1 MVHSHCSTPNQRQTE
16 TSEMGTKHCGNL
28 CLCLSLCILKTSTQF
43 YTKLL
48 IFIGL
53 SIDIWQCEHT
63 IRVGNPGQTMWN
75 SKLTTFITGGQRFF
89 AKAKLAAASQATPPA
104 TPTTPTRPQV
114 AHVPPSGQGSPA
126 VRQRHHRQQDQGEY
140 PPQQGMGY
148 HPSSLTSGITS
159 QPQENF
165 NTGYLDQS
173 MDRDSFGPR
182 STSNPLFSER
192 SPTGRPPI
200 PFQGQHYDIYSSPS
214 TETPPR
220 DMRDTVL

>member
-1 MVHSHCSTPNQRQTE
+1 
-16 TSEMGTKHCGNL
+16 
-28 CLCLSLCILKTSTQF
+28 
-43 YTKLL
+43 
-48 IFIGL
+48 
-53 SIDIWQCEHT
+53 
-63 IRVGNPGQTMWN
+63 MWN
-75 SKLTTFITGGQRFF
+75 SNLTTFITGGQRFF
-89 AKAKLAAASQATPPA
+89 AKAKLAAASHATPPA

-114 AHVPPSGQGSPA
+114 THAQPSGQGSLA
-126 VRQRHHRQQDQGEY
+126 VRQRHQRKQDQGEY
-140 PPQQGMGY
+140 PSQQGMGY
-148 HPSSLTSGITS
+148 HPSHLASGITG

-192 SPTGRPPI
+192 SPSGRPPI